1 MPQTS
6 PRAEQA
12 KPDPIRP
19 LEPSDAVALAELYL
33 RNRAFLA
40 PFEPERPDDFFTAD
54 GQLARAREIAGE
66 EAAGRTRS
74 YVVLD
79 DDGAMA
85 GTITLS
91 GIARGPAQSA
101 HVGYWIDRERNGR
114 GLATRALGAVVEE
127 AFGPLG
133 LHRIEAGILP
143 DNRASRIVLERNGFE
158 LIGLAPAYLLIAGAW
173 RDHLLFQRVRQ
184 S

>member
-1 MPQTS
+1 MS
-6 PRAEQA
+6 A
-12 KPDPIRP
+12 IRP
-19 LEPSDAVALAELYL
+19 LELSDAVALGELYA
-33 RNRAFLA
+33 RNRAFLT
-40 PFEPERPDDFFTAD
+40 PFEPERADDFFTVD
-54 GQLARAREIAGE
+54 GQLGRARELAGE
-66 EAAGRTRS
+66 ETAGRMRR

-79 DDGAMA
+79 EGGAVVGA
-85 GTITLS
+85 ITLS
-91 GIARGPAQSA
+91 GILRGPAQSA
-101 HVGYWIDRERNGR
+101 HVGYWIDRERNGE

-143 DNRASRIVLERNGFE
+143 DNQASRLVLERNGFE

-173 RDHLLFQRVRQ
+173 RDHLLFQRVRAQ